1 VAVWP
6 GGGTRTPSRVG
17 VPTRAV
23 AVRCRRGAASPT
35 LEHTDTMNTTTASL
49 PPALAA
55 RLSLYG
61 ARRKAYI
68 ARITPLPEAMRT
80 RMAQSVETELREAED
95 DFRAHPEPVA
105 RLRAALVFW
114 TNSYERE
121 QDADL
126 ILWARRCMRV
136 FKQATDMLDRGE
148 HAEAFRTVAGM
159 IDHPELYGPV
169 PEPLVIRGACWLDLP
184 PDLLPPGHTFFD
196 EPSEP

>member
-1 VAVWP
+1 MP
-6 GGGTRTPSRVG
+6 TMPIMPTTP
-17 VPTRAV
+17 
-23 AVRCRRGAASPT
+23 
-35 LEHTDTMNTTTASL
+35 L
-49 PPALAA
+49 PAALAA

-68 ARITPLPEAMRT
+68 ACITPLPEAMRT
-80 RMAQSVETELREAED
+80 RMARSVDTELREAED
-95 DFRAHPEPVA
+95 DLRAHPEPVA

-114 TNSYERE
+114 TNFYERE

-126 ILWARRCMRV
+126 LLQDGQQDGQQDDTEELQARWAERCARV

-159 IDHPELYGPV
+159 LDHPDLYGPV

-184 PDLLPPGHTFFD
+184 PDLLPPGHAFFD
-196 EPSEP
+196 EPSDFDEPS